1 MSTMRLVLLLCGLVS
16 AWAAMHAQNVA
27 WSRLYVQPDSRG
39 IFPQVAATD
48 SQGNLI
54 IAGRYL
60 HSASNQ
66 PFNNVALIKYS
77 PSGDLLWTRTI
88 GLPDQAEYAEAI
100 AVATDDSFYLAIT
113 QADNNSIAFV
123 QRWSASGDLL
133 WSVSINESSYD
144 VVRQLIARPEGGVE
158 VLHAFGSEGI
168 GFARLIFDSNGNRL
182 ATNLYWQPNTYLANR
197 TPVGML
203 RLNSTTTLVIFV
215 DGEVGEILQGYS
227 RTYLRAINSAG
238 GTVYERIFPL
248 RTEKFAQAGD
258 GTLYL
263 LGDYWDA
270 SNRQMRLRLCRV
282 NPSNGNL
289 LGQWDLGIANGD
301 AIPDVLA
308 VSDTVWL
315 ASGGWETA
323 ATRGMASALGLP
335 NGTLLGT
342 QVLEG
347 VYRPV
352 AGVGTASG
360 ALVQLVGELLPNPD
374 RWKPALQWLRTDGTL
389 MAQGYLPALSAAD
402 EAPELLVASPDG
414 AVYAIATVNQGAQNV
429 PAIGIWRVEP
439 PPTLTGR
446 ITLQGYLPDPAGKTA
461 YFTITRGSQTDTLTR
476 TLGTGGTYSLQTGL
490 SGTVQVRVYVPG
502 WLGQR
507 QTLTLSSSGVVT
519 HEWTLIGG
527 DVNRDNQIN
536 NADLL
541 IVLFS
546 FGTNDAQA
554 DVNGDG
560 AVNNADLLL
569 VLFNFGATGD

>member
-1 MSTMRLVLLLCGLVS
+1 MRLLWLAWGLVS
-16 AWAAMHAQNVA
+16 LWTMAHAQSVA
-27 WSRLYVQPDSRG
+27 WSRLYVQPNSRG
-39 IFPQVAATD
+39 IFPQVAAAD

-54 IAGRYL
+54 VAGRYL
-60 HSASNQ
+60 HLPDSQ
-66 PFNNVALIKYS
+66 PFNDVGIVKYS
-77 PSGDLLWTRTI
+77 PSGDLLWARSF
-88 GLPDQAEYAEAI
+88 GAPDQAEYAEAI
-100 AVATDDSFYLAIT
+100 VVAPDDSFYIAIT
-113 QADNNSIAFV
+113 QANNNSIAFV

-133 WSVSINESSYD
+133 WSASINESSYD
-144 VVRQLIARPEGGVE
+144 VVRQLLARPEGGVE
-158 VLHAFGSEGI
+158 VLHTFGSGGI
-168 GFARLIFDSNGNRL
+168 GFARLIFDGNGNRL
-182 ATNLYWQPNTYLANR
+182 TTNLYWQPNTYLANR
-197 TPVGML
+197 TPVGMV
-203 RLNSTTTLVIFV
+203 RLNSTTTLIIFV
-215 DGEVGEILQGYS
+215 DGEVGEILQGYT
-227 RTYLRAINSAG
+227 RTYLRAINSTG

-248 RTEKFAQAGD
+248 RTEKFAQASD

-270 SNRQMRLRLCRV
+270 PAQQMRLRMCRV
-282 NPSNGNL
+282 NASNGNL
-289 LGQWDLGIANGD
+289 LGQWDLGVANGD

-315 ASGGWETA
+315 ASGSWETA
-323 ATRGMASALGLP
+323 TTRGMASAMGLP
-335 NGTLLGT
+335 NGNLLGT

-347 VYRPV
+347 IYRPV

-360 ALVQLVGELLPNPD
+360 ALVQLVGELFPNPD

-402 EAPELLVASPDG
+402 ETPELLVASPDG
-414 AVYAIATVNQGAQNV
+414 AVYAIATVNQGTQNV
-429 PAIGIWRVEP
+429 PAIGIWRVES

-446 ITLQGYLPDPAGKTA
+446 IILQGYLPDPAGKTA
-461 YFTITRGSQTDTLTR
+461 QFTITRGAQTDTLTR

-507 QTLTLSSSGVVT
+507 QTLTLGSSGVVT
-519 HEWTLIGG
+519 QDWTLIGG
-527 DVNRDNQIN
+527 DANHDNQIN

-541 IVLFS
+541 IVLFN

-560 AVNNADLLL
+560 TVNNADLLL